1 MNFSLFLA
9 GGLAD
14 YGAVMLFKAKT
25 REISGKTVR
34 SSFGRL
40 PLDDSFVYFYR
51 SAYAGLSLYI

>member
-1 MNFSLFLA
+1 M
-9 GGLAD
+9 D
-14 YGAVMLFKAKT
+14 YRIIAVMLVNAKT